1 VKSLVLF
8 PIFVKDIFH
17 GFLGF
22 DDTYEERLWNEDE
35 LNILQTL
42 ARNIATSIEQI
53 ESETTIYESE
63 EKFRLLANNIP
74 GTVYLTQNDAKYT
87 KIYLNDEIENLT
99 GYDKEIFLTKVIF
112 IDLIHPDDK
121 VQTMLEIK
129 AKLAQ
134 NKGFHL
140 TYRIIRKDGE
150 IIWVEE
156 FADVILKMDK
166 LPISR
171 V

>member
-42 ARNIATSIEQI
+42 ARNIATSIEI

-99 GYDKEIFLTKVIF
+99 GYDKEIFF
-112 IDLIHPDDK
+112 
-121 VQTMLEIK
+121 
-129 AKLAQ
+129 
-134 NKGFHL
+134 N
-140 TYRIIRKDGE
+140 
-150 IIWVEE
+150 
-156 FADVILKMDK
+156 
-166 LPISR
+166 
-171 V
+171 

>member
-1 VKSLVLF
+1 
-8 PIFVKDIFH
+8 
-17 GFLGF
+17 
-22 DDTYEERLWNEDE
+22 
-35 LNILQTL
+35 
-42 ARNIATSIEQI
+42 
-53 ESETTIYESE
+53 
-63 EKFRLLANNIP
+63 
-74 GTVYLTQNDAKYT
+74 
-87 KIYLNDEIENLT
+87 
-99 GYDKEIFLTKVIF
+99 
-112 IDLIHPDDK
+112 
-121 VQTMLEIK
+121 MLEIK

>member
-63 EKFRLLANNIP
+63 EKFRLIISQEQFISKM
-74 GTVYLTQNDAKYT
+74 TQNTPKYILMMKL
-87 KIYLNDEIENLT
+87 KI
-99 GYDKEIFLTKVIF
+99 
-112 IDLIHPDDK
+112 
-121 VQTMLEIK
+121 
-129 AKLAQ
+129 
-134 NKGFHL
+134 
-140 TYRIIRKDGE
+140 
-150 IIWVEE
+150 
-156 FADVILKMDK
+156 
-166 LPISR
+166 
-171 V
+171 